1 MKFEITEDMQQK
13 IKKWDSCDPVDVA
26 GAKFAYTFI
35 PTGLGLVIQVKC
47 DICKRILDLTEDFLI

>member
-1 MKFEITEDMQQK
+1 MRFEISDDMHKK
-13 IKKWDSCDPVDVA
+13 ISQWDNCEAVDVA

-47 DICKRILDLTEDFLI
+47 DVCGRVLDLTDGLF